1 MRKNQTALS
10 GQDSTAARDLYVAF
24 ELSKSKWKLAFSD
37 EPGRRPR
44 LVTIDAR
51 DLARLEVEINKAR
64 TRFGLESTPTVHSCY
79 EAGRDG
85 FWIHRALTA
94 RGIDNI
100 IVDPASIEVN
110 RRKKRAKTD
119 RIDATKLV
127 GQLLRYHHGE
137 KRVWSVVRVPSVA
150 DEDDRQLHRELDH
163 LKNERAQHRMRIQS
177 LLFTHGVDLFVGRN
191 FLDELDRARQWDG
204 KELPPGLKARL
215 IREHTR
221 LNEVLRQI
229 RKLKSLRKQLL
240 KERKPVRTISSTSP
254 RKDRKLE
261 QVAMLTDLRGLGI
274 ESSWLFVMEFFG
286 WREFQNRREVGGAAG
301 LTPTPYNSGDSER
314 EQGISKAGHKRVRCM
329 AVEIAWCWLRYQP
342 ESKLSS
348 WFNEKFASGGSRM
361 RRVGIVALARRLLV
375 ALWRY
380 VTHGV
385 VPEGALMKTA

>member
-10 GQDSTAARDLYVAF
+10 GQDSTAAKDLYVAF

-44 LVTIDAR
+44 LVSIDAR

-64 TRFGLESTPTVHSCY
+64 TRFGLDDTCTVHSCY

-177 LLFTHGVDLFVGRN
+177 LLFTHGVDMFVGRN

-204 KELPPGLKARL
+204 KELPPALKARL

-229 RKLKSLRKQLL
+229 REMKSIRKQLL
-240 KERKPVRTISSTSP
+240 KERKPVRTMSSTSS

-274 ESSWLFVMEFFG
+274 ESSWIFVMEFFG

-342 ESKLSS
+342 ESKLSK

-375 ALWRY
+375 SLWRY

-385 VPEGALMKTA
+385 VPDGALMKTA